1 MSQNRSIRT
10 LAVAACAAAVLS
22 LADTASAQSPTG
34 RNLAF
39 SGSTAPGATFNVD
52 INHPT
57 AVAGNIFAM
66 LWSLPYFTLTTP
78 TVPGYTVNGQLGL
91 DPVNFLTG
99 VTGVLAASG
108 LTPTS
113 LTIPNNP
120 GLVGYPLFAQSV
132 DLASATP
139 DIYFSDNRVGVAVGA
154 RIGTV
159 SLANPTTSSLTAGNN
174 DLQNVTEGSVGL
186 PGSLGIPRFACLPI
200 RDRGQEG
207 IAEGYGGTFSSTSH
221 NSDVDSLSAKRP
233 GRRTYNG
240 AWQTIVCPNG
250 FDVGIMRDLAN
261 PKQFSLLSFNRST
274 GVSTVIPGSTWVDTG
289 TTAAPAQQNFY
300 MATNRTGTLAAI
312 YLKDSNTTT
321 GFLPKVW
328 VFRTDGSAPVQDVT
342 PAAVTLVTDS
352 FFDGSLC
359 FTNDFLFAFGA
370 QGMFWTSAT
379 APAQMQPVTL
389 PNTAAG
395 NLPNIFGF
403 PLSWRVSPD
412 GSSYYGII
420 SGNATASRGECDI
433 VRITNV
439 AGSPVAVNYSQFA
452 TPTGVSEFGFAAIS
466 PGTANNTS
474 SGIKAS
480 VSPDGTKIAFIPCT
494 TTTTVFN
501 GICVADG
508 TANPTTYTVPGATY
522 YSEVCFLNNS
532 TVLFF
537 AGTGAST
544 TTIAQGFYSLSL
556 PGGTITQ
563 IGTAADHRTRG
574 QFWSRN
580 RNFWY
585 FVRSNGASTVND
597 IVAVNAATGVPQSV
611 TGNEFGTPGSVST
624 IRTGSFNTTTD
635 PWFALEMQLRTA
647 PVGNFAYFTARKE
660 AGAGIFED
668 ANVFR
673 FDIEN
678 GGTATQLTSFAGTGA
693 TAGTVKNIESLM
705 ISDDGN
711 HLAFSVRTGTASS
724 ATAPEDAWHHDIA
737 TGITRQVSVTS
748 TLGLGQ
754 TITDGSIAFTGG
766 STPNGIVWSKG
777 TGTATTVPTANVE
790 VEWLPLTGSSTPIR
804 LSSPPTS
811 RILQVIGTN

>member
-1 MSQNRSIRT
+1 MSFHRPFRP
-10 LAVAACAAAVLS
+10 LAVAACVAAAIS
-22 LADTASAQSPTG
+22 LAGTATAQGPTG
-34 RNLAF
+34 RSLAF

-57 AVAGNIFAM
+57 GAAGNIYAM
-66 LWSLPYFTLTTP
+66 LWSLPYFTLSTP
-78 TVPGYTVNGQLGL
+78 TIPGYTVNGQLGL
-91 DPVNFLTG
+91 DPVNFITG
-99 VTGVLAASG
+99 VTGLFAPSG
-108 LTPTS
+108 LTPTT
-113 LTIPNNP
+113 LTIPNNT
-120 GLVGYPLFAQSV
+120 GLIGYPLFAQSV
-132 DLASATP
+132 DLANATP

-186 PGSLGIPRFACLPI
+186 PASLGIPRFSALPI
-200 RDRGQEG
+200 RDRGQDG
-207 IAEGYGGTFSSTSH
+207 MVEGYGGTFSSTSH

-233 GRRTYNG
+233 GRRTNNG
-240 AWQTIVCPNG
+240 AWQSIVCPNG
-250 FDVGIMRDLAN
+250 YDIVLMRDLTN
-261 PKQFSLLSFNRST
+261 PKQYSILSFNRAT
-274 GVSTVIPGSTWVDTG
+274 GVSTVIQGSTWVDTG
-289 TTAAPAQQNFY
+289 TAAAPTQQNFY
-300 MATNRTGTLAAI
+300 VATNRTGTLAAI
-312 YLKDSNTTT
+312 YLKDSNTTAT

-328 VFRTDGSAPVQDVT
+328 VFRTDGSTPVQDIT
-342 PAAVTLVTDS
+342 PAAVTTVSQS

-370 QGMFWTSAT
+370 AGLFWTSAT

-389 PNTAAG
+389 PNTAAT
-395 NLPNIFGF
+395 NQPNVFAF
-403 PLSWRVSPD
+403 PLSWRVSQD
-412 GSSYYGII
+412 GSTYYGII
-420 SGNATASRGECDI
+420 SSNATASRGECDI

-439 AGSPVAVNYSQFA
+439 AGAPVATNHSQFA
-452 TPTGVSEFGFAAIS
+452 TATGVSEFGFAAIS

-474 SGIKAS
+474 TGIKAS
-480 VSPDGTKIAFIPCT
+480 VSADGTKIAFIPCT
-494 TTTTVFN
+494 STTTVFN

-508 TANPTTYTVPGATY
+508 TPNPTTYTVPGAAF
-522 YSEVCFLNNS
+522 YSEVCFLNNT

-537 AGTGAST
+537 AGASST
-544 TTIAQGFYSLSL
+544 TQGFYSLSL
-556 PGGTITQ
+556 PGGTVTQ
-563 IGTAADHRTRG
+563 IGTATDHRTRG

-580 RNFWY
+580 RNWWY
-585 FVRSNGASTVND
+585 FVRSNSASTVND
-597 IVAVNAATGVPQSV
+597 IVAVNATTGVPQSV
-611 TGNEFGTPGSVST
+611 TGTEFGTPGAVGT

-660 AGAGIFED
+660 IGGGLFED

-673 FDIEN
+673 FDLEN
-678 GGTATQLTSFAGTGA
+678 GGTATQLTSFAGSGA
-693 TAGTVKNIESLM
+693 TAGTVKNIESLV

-711 HLAFSVRTGTASS
+711 QLAFSVRTGTAST
-724 ATAPEDAWHHDIA
+724 ATAPEDVWHHDLVS
-737 TGITRQVSVTS
+737 GITRQVSVTS

-790 VEWLPLTGSSTPIR
+790 VEWLPLTGTSTPIR
-804 LSSPPTS
+804 LSSPPAS